1 LIRTIRRIRTDFL
14 RRPRAFL
21 FTRATQLGAFA
32 VCAFLFF
39 VVAVLAYKSS
49 LLLRHESII
58 DLLLSSEWNP
68 MRGQFGFFPIIVGSV
83 YVTGLAML
91 LAIPVSVLSSIYV
104 AEYLRGRFKH
114 VLKSFVD
121 VLAGIPSVV
130 YGMCAIIVLVPL
142 VRDGVAPLFGI
153 DSTGFCVFSAALVLA
168 VMVFPIII
176 SVCVDVFRAVP
187 QETREASLA
196 VGATK
201 WQTTKL
207 VVFRAALPGVF
218 SAVLLGFGR
227 AFGETIA
234 VAMLVGNL
242 PRIPAS
248 LFDSGTTLP
257 AIIAS
262 TYGELMSVPRYDAA
276 MMLLALILILIVLLF
291 NYVARSIK
299 KRFEKSQLGES
310 A

>member
-1 LIRTIRRIRTDFL
+1 
-14 RRPRAFL
+14 
-21 FTRATQLGAFA
+21 
-32 VCAFLFF
+32 
-39 VVAVLAYKSS
+39 
-49 LLLRHESII
+49 
-58 DLLLSSEWNP
+58 
-68 MRGQFGFFPIIVGSV
+68 
-83 YVTGLAML
+83 
-91 LAIPVSVLSSIYV
+91 
-104 AEYLRGRFKH
+104 
-114 VLKSFVD
+114 
-121 VLAGIPSVV
+121 
-130 YGMCAIIVLVPL
+130 
-142 VRDGVAPLFGI
+142 
-153 DSTGFCVFSAALVLA
+153 
-168 VMVFPIII
+168 MVFPIII
-176 SVCVDVFRAVP
+176 SVCVDVFHAVP

-201 WQTTKL
+201 WETTKL
-207 VVFRAALPGVF
+207 VVLPAALPGVF

-242 PRIPAS
+242 PRIPKS
-248 LFDSGTTLP
+248 LFDSATTLP

-276 MMLLALILILIVLLF
+276 MMLLALILIVIVLIF

>member
-1 LIRTIRRIRTDFL
+1 LIGTIKRIRSSFL

-21 FTRATQLGAFA
+21 FARATQLA
-32 VCAFLFF
+32 AFLVCGFLVV

-49 LLLRHESII
+49 LLLRHESLI

-91 LAIPVSVLSSIYV
+91 LAIPVSMLSSIYV
-104 AEYLRGRFKH
+104 AEYIRGRFKG

-142 VRDGVAPLFGI
+142 VRDRVAPLFGI
-153 DSTGFCVFSAALVLA
+153 NSTGFCVFSAAVVLA

-176 SVCVDVFRAVP
+176 SVCVDVFHAVP
-187 QETREASLA
+187 RETREASLA

-207 VVFRAALPGVF
+207 VVFPAALPGVF

-276 MMLLALILILIVLLF
+276 MMSLALILILIVLLF
-291 NYVARSIK
+291 NYVAQSIK
-299 KRFEKSQLGES
+299 KRFEKSQTGES